1 MEEIIKFI
9 SKKPLRIKKAL
20 VTEPVSCEDWD
31 RTSDLRVMSPTSYR
45 CSTSRCK
52 TKVLPLRCQILNLY
66 LVDLSMIKKTLSPL
80 TLVLLLVTA
89 FGCKSK
95 IKQQDDEIY
104 SRHLQRHVKLTII
117 TTPMPDDKNDLNLL
131 ILNDGQD
138 VVQWR
143 VKEIV
148 DSLYKKKLI
157 KPLLIVAVHAGD
169 RMKEYGVAGYPDYL
183 NRGDK
188 AGYYDDFINN
198 ELYPFAKKNATVR
211 KFKSVAIAGC
221 SLGGLSAF
229 DIAWNR
235 ADKIDKVGV
244 FSGSFWWRDKDD
256 KAADYSDEKN
266 RIMFT
271 KLKASRKKPGLK
283 YWFYAGD
290 KEEDGDRD
298 KDGTIDVVDD
308 TKDLIELLKSKNVC
322 LPDDIRFNEDANGK
336 HDYDAWSKQLPGFLI
351 WAFGK

>member
-1 MEEIIKFI
+1 
-9 SKKPLRIKKAL
+9 
-20 VTEPVSCEDWD
+20 
-31 RTSDLRVMSPTSYR
+31 MSPTSYR

-52 TKVLPLRCQILNLY
+52 TKVLLLRCQIINFD
-66 LVDLSMIKKTLSPL
+66 LVDLNMIKKHLPAL

-89 FGCKSK
+89 LSCKNK

-104 SRHLQRHVKLTII
+104 SRHLQRQVKLTII
-117 TTPMPDDKNDLNLL
+117 STPMPDDKTELNLL

-138 VVQWR
+138 MGQFR
-143 VKEIV
+143 IKAIL
-148 DSLYKKKLI
+148 DSLYKKDLI
-157 KPLLIVAVHAGD
+157 KPLLVVGVHAGD
-169 RMKEYGVAGYPDYL
+169 RMKEYGVANYPDYL
-183 NRGDK
+183 KRGDK
-188 AGYYDDFINN
+188 ADHYDDFINN

-221 SLGGLSAF
+221 SQGGLSAF

-256 KAADYSDEKN
+256 KAADYSDDKN
-266 RIMFT
+266 RVMFT

-298 KDGTIDVVDD
+298 KDGIIDVVDD
-308 TKDLIELLKSKNVC
+308 AKDLVELIKNKNVC
-322 LPDDIRFNEDANGK
+322 LPDDIRFNEDPNGK
-336 HDYDAWSKQLPGFLI
+336 HDYSAWSKQLPGFLI

>member
-1 MEEIIKFI
+1 MN
-9 SKKPLRIKKAL
+9 KKYIPAL
-20 VTEPVSCEDWD
+20 A
-31 RTSDLRVMSPTSYR
+31 
-45 CSTSRCK
+45 
-52 TKVLPLRCQILNLY
+52 
-66 LVDLSMIKKTLSPL
+66 
-80 TLVLLLVTA
+80 LVLLLITA

-104 SRHLQRHVKLTII
+104 SRHLQRQVKLTII
-117 TTPMPDDKNDLNLL
+117 STPMPDDKTDLNLL
-131 ILNDGQD
+131 ILNDGQEFG
-138 VVQWR
+138 QFR
-143 VKEIV
+143 IQEIV
-148 DSLYKKKLI
+148 DSLYSKKLI
-157 KPLLIVAVHAGD
+157 KPLLIVGIHAGD
-169 RMKEYGVAGYPDYL
+169 RMREYGVADKPDYL

-188 AGYYDDFINN
+188 ADHYESFVNN

-235 ADKIDKVGV
+235 ADKIDKIGV
-244 FSGSFWWRDKDD
+244 FSGAFWWRDKDD
-256 KAADYSDEKN
+256 KAADYDDEKN
-266 RIMFT
+266 RIILT

-298 KDGTIDVVDD
+298 KDGVIDVVDD
-308 TKDLIELLKSKNVC
+308 TKDLVELIKNKNVC
-322 LPDDIRFNEDANGK
+322 LPDDIRFTEDTNGK
-336 HDYDAWSKQLPGFLI
+336 HDYGAWSKQLPGFLI